1 MAVEAADDEV
11 LEPTAVHIAKARQCL
26 RCGTSFSSA
35 WAGERIC
42 GRCKGSSGWRQGVPA
57 EPATGTR
64 R

>member
-1 MAVEAADDEV
+1 MSAEPVDDD
-11 LEPTAVHIAKARQCL
+11 LGKPTVVHIAKARQCL

-57 EPATGTR
+57 EPAAGSR

>member
-1 MAVEAADDEV
+1 MSAEPASDDPV
-11 LEPTAVHIAKARQCL
+11 TPTAVHVAKPRQCL
-26 RCGTSFSSA
+26 RCGTPFSSS

-57 EPATGTR
+57 EPANGTR